1 MVKVAENRVIDLDVF
16 PDDPKGDRLAEQTRT
31 AIAGKV
37 PQSESEGVPSN
48 AQNAVTALGGT
59 LGGGI
64 KGVVD
69 TLGNTVGAVGE
80 GLTGTVQGVGDG
92 LGSTIQYVGGTV
104 GAGALMSGKQG
115 EHDEAVDVQKQNL
128 QKAAGKS
135 EEIESDLPATVQKHS
150 KDANAAAKETAKH
163 TTHQVGGL
171 EHQPED
177 KVAGLSSSSS

>member
-1 MVKVAENRVIDLDVF
+1 M
-16 PDDPKGDRLAEQTRT
+16 
-31 AIAGKV
+31 
-37 PQSESEGVPSN
+37 
-48 AQNAVTALGGT
+48 TALGGT

-115 EHDEAVDVQKQNL
+115 EHGETSTSKPH
-128 QKAAGKS
+128 GRTR
-135 EEIESDLPATVQKHS
+135 ICHTDL
-150 KDANAAAKETAKH
+150 D
-163 TTHQVGGL
+163 
-171 EHQPED
+171 
-177 KVAGLSSSSS
+177 